1 MIYIE
6 NTELYHHGVKG
17 QKWGVIR
24 KRLQSSVSRG
34 KHSIA
39 RQAIRGKN
47 YIFNTLAK
55 KKAKH
60 KELKETVNLTKVKN
74 TAKMSDS
81 ELRVAT
87 ARLKL
92 ENDYIKSYKERYPV
106 RQSKIEKFIDGSIEK
121 MGRAGI
127 SKLEYNITKDIP
139 GYQPYVPEA
148 WSNENN
154 KKKKKKK
161 KG

>member
-34 KHSIA
+34 GHSIA

-47 YIFNTLAK
+47 YISRTLAK
-55 KKAKH
+55 KRAKR
-60 KELKETVNLTKVKN
+60 KEIKETVHLTKMKD

-81 ELRVAT
+81 ELRIAT
-87 ARLKL
+87 ARLQL
-92 ENDYIKSYKERYPV
+92 ENNYIKAYKERYPV
-106 RQSKIEKFIDGSIEK
+106 RQSKIEKFINGSMEK

-127 SKLEYNITKDIP
+127 SKLEYYVTKDIP
-139 GYQPYVPEA
+139 GYQPYIPDS
-148 WSNENN
+148 WKNDDN

-161 KG
+161 G